1 MPTTVT
7 PSNQQAITY
16 DEESWK
22 PKPEDSSSKEKSP
35 VPSTPSSSSK
45 SSKAKKV
52 KKYLKKCKNVLG
64 SSKAS
69 TSFDCET
76 ASQLSAQSS
85 ASSSWYV
92 DSKLDDLIQ
101 NGKVNEIEEAFDDVQ
116 PLKVEPPV
124 QWQVANIIQL
134 KGPQDDDKSE
144 NEADKGSDLRQE
156 SEDACSKSSAS
167 VENFHSAISSA
178 SSETL
183 KSDDCEFF
191 SLDSKNQERDETD
204 YTHKQNVI
212 ESYFNSI
219 VSEIQET
226 RTSFNSDNTRK
237 LNSEFGTLE
246 LNELNDPELSI
257 SPVLEKAQEQV
268 DDANNEESAT
278 NYPVSHHL

>member
-1 MPTTVT
+1 MTS
-7 PSNQQAITY
+7 SNQQAITY

-22 PKPEDSSSKEKSP
+22 PRSEHSSSKEKSP
-35 VPSTPSSSSK
+35 DPSTPSSSSSK
-45 SSKAKKV
+45 SSKTKKV

-64 SSKAS
+64 SSKGS

-76 ASQLSAQSS
+76 ASQISAQSS
-85 ASSSWYV
+85 ASASWYV

-101 NGKVNEIEEAFDDVQ
+101 NGEVNEIEDAFDDVK
-116 PLKVEPPV
+116 PLKVEPPI
-124 QWQVANIIQL
+124 QWQVANVIQL
-134 KGPQDDDKSE
+134 KGPEDEDKSQI
-144 NEADKGSDLRQE
+144 EAAQQSHLTPE

-191 SLDSKNQERDETD
+191 SLDSKNLERDETD

-219 VSEIQET
+219 ASEFQEA
-226 RTSFNSDNTRK
+226 RTSFNTA
-237 LNSEFGTLE
+237 SELGQLE
-246 LNELNDPELSI
+246 HIALNDPELSI
-257 SPVLEKAQEQV
+257 SPVLGKAQEQV
-268 DDANNEESAT
+268 DDTKNEESPT
-278 NYPVSHHL
+278 KYPVSHNLHCL